1 MVSKAG
7 HVTHRL
13 ISWTNS
19 PTDTVGPLR
28 SYTVAFRT
36 TWTNEQRSDLSWRLR
51 LGLYYGAINPKNG
64 NGYFQFWGSWEW
76 AKEIRL
82 GCVSRYGTPKC
93 SSYFFGTFDAFL
105 VWMEMSL
112 HIGAVL
118 SPTPQAADAQPRQ
131 ATLLPCID
139 AQASRMEIYGVSNKK
154 HRPLRKVVMFKRKIT
169 LLLVYSSSTMFLG

>member
-51 LGLYYGAINPKNG
+51 LGLYYGAIDPKNG

-76 AKEIRL
+76 AKERL

-118 SPTPQAADAQPRQ
+118 SPTRLSSNRCVASCNAPSSRCP
-131 ATLLPCID
+131 
-139 AQASRMEIYGVSNKK
+139 AQAGNAFAV
-154 HRPLRKVVMFKRKIT
+154 HRRTGISDGNLWLNGTIQ
-169 LLLVYSSSTMFLG
+169 